1 MNKKGFTMIEL
12 LAVIVIL
19 GLLLGVG
26 IPAVN
31 KVLANFRIDYYK
43 KLEGTLATAGQEF
56 ISDKRYQK
64 PTELMYSRVITKE
77 ELVGG
82 KYIDEI
88 LDYKE
93 NECAGSYVV
102 VAKIGDKHYEYQA
115 CLKCETDEYETDTSN
130 KEYDL
135 CNIAW
140 QDNEN
145 IDYGAVNDKEKLWVY
160 YGTPA
165 NEIKNELGLSY
176 GITKKDSEG
185 KVIAQAEGM
194 ENKIVY
200 PNNINELVSANLDK
214 EVTLRYE
221 LPTGESVN
229 RKAEMY
235 RFSVP
240 TVSLKYGANN
250 VATGKH
256 TGDTYTQG
264 EWTSSLNVTIGYNE
278 KDKEKYRDF
287 IEQSTKFTVEWYN
300 QTTKKWEIGATCN
313 TKGLTSC
320 TWNINRDFNAVT
332 KFRIKDYKGH
342 PSMETGNYKLQVDVQ
357 KPSVTLTRQ
366 TYNTY
371 NWTATEKGESGLRGY
386 RYSTSNT
393 VPTSYTT
400 SGTINSG
407 SKTISSEATNYVW
420 VVDRAGNANSASI
433 ASYTVKRSQGAGT
446 SLTTKYETS
455 SGTTFTSNLVV
466 LNGTKIYVSG
476 TSSAGYSGI
485 VVKKNGTA
493 ITNNAQTTISAN
505 STISSEAT
513 ICAAG
518 SYSGAG
524 AASCTKCPVGTYSS
538 GTGSTSCTNCA
549 TGYESGEGAT
559 TCTKKTF
566 TITYNGNGSTGGS
579 TASTSCKYNETCTLR
594 NNGFKRTGYF
604 FTGWYTSASGGTKYG
619 STTKLTSNITVY
631 AQWTKITMSISN
643 PTNGNWTN
651 RDIVLSLSTS
661 LPAEK
666 VKSWYYSYANITP
679 SLSNVGSDDTRNWVK
694 HDNSSGKKS
703 FNTTP
708 YSAERNQLSYIMVC
722 STDNECIKESTRI
735 RIDKTAP
742 YYSSSESRDCD
753 HIYYGYYH
761 CYMPIIRDNLSGVNS
776 RCISTSGGENHCDNY
791 GGIMA
796 VSDELNT
803 TSYSIWWDYSSAC
816 DIAGNCRNL
825 GRHYHSW

>member
-77 ELVGG
+77 ELVNG

-176 GITKKDSEG
+176 GITKKDGEG
-185 KVIAQAEGM
+185 KVLAQAEGM

-221 LPTGESVN
+221 LPTGESVD

-250 VATGKH
+250 VATGKNA
-256 TGDTYTQG
+256 GDTYTQG

-320 TWNINRDFNAVT
+320 TWNINRDFNIVT

-342 PSMETGNYKLQVDVQ
+342 PSMETGNYKLQVDVT
-357 KPSVTLTRQ
+357 KPICDGVGGSTD
-366 TYNTY
+366 
-371 NWTATEKGESGLRGY
+371 WTASDRTVTQKCSDALSKCNKNSY
-386 RYSTSNT
+386 SLKYTVSTS
-393 VPTSYTT
+393 TSSIKIYD
-400 SGTINSG
+400 N
-407 SKTISSEATNYVW
+407 
-420 VVDRAGNANSASI
+420 AGNESI
-433 ASYTVKRSQGAGT
+433 
-446 SLTTKYETS
+446 
-455 SGTTFTSNLVV
+455 
-466 LNGTKIYVSG
+466 
-476 TSSAGYSGI
+476 
-485 VVKKNGTA
+485 
-493 ITNNAQTTISAN
+493 
-505 STISSEAT
+505 
-513 ICAAG
+513 
-518 SYSGAG
+518 
-524 AASCTKCPVGTYSS
+524 CPVNVYVDKTPPICGTN
-538 GTGSTSCTNCA
+538 TGSTTWTKNDRKVTVNCSDS
-549 TGYESGEGAT
+549 ESK
-559 TCTKKTF
+559 C
-566 TITYNGNGSTGGS
+566 
-579 TASTSCKYNETCTLR
+579 TASTFENTWNTTTKTSSITIKDNVGNTASCPVNVYVDKTPPTC
-594 NNGFKRTGYF
+594 
-604 FTGWYTSASGGTKYG
+604 GTKTG
-619 STTKLTSNITVY
+619 SSTS
-631 AQWTKITMSISN
+631 WTKN
-643 PTNGNWTN
+643 D
-651 RDIVLSLSTS
+651 R
-661 LPAEK
+661 K
-666 VKSWYYSYANITP
+666 VKVNC
-679 SLSNVGSDDTRNWVK
+679 SDSDSKCTASTFENTW
-694 HDNSSGKKS
+694 
-703 FNTTP
+703 NTTTTT
-708 YSAERNQLSYIMVC
+708 
-722 STDNECIKESTRI
+722 STITIKDNAGNTTSCPVNVYV
-735 RIDKTAP
+735 DKTAP
-742 YYSSSESRDCD
+742 GCTKSYTGNVTAHKVTVSYRCTDSGSGCKTKDDSKTYNNFIKSDKIKLEDKAGNTSYCYFNPYKLIDVNARYYT
-753 HIYYGYYH
+753 
-761 CYMPIIRDNLSGVNS
+761 NS
-776 RCISTSGGENHCDNY
+776 RKTHFYNCVGLSAADATKESFNITIGAVQDKNIHDFVNEDTTGAMSQNNGSYNYQVLAFYPGLKVKFELTTGGIFNTLKDCSYVTPSSTGDYNTNLPTSGYTLESIITSSGLENCKTTGRTVECTFADN
-791 GGIMA
+791 GQ
-796 VSDELNT
+796 
-803 TSYSIWWDYSSAC
+803 
-816 DIAGNCRNL
+816 IATFL
-825 GRHYHSW
+825 PIYVKK